1 MRRNIPGMKVVFSR
15 NRTDPCARKKYLS
28 ADNYTV
34 NAMKL
39 LTKKTFS
46 RHLAALL
53 CAALFLSVVG
63 ACQKPAKPGEE
74 GQGGGQQQPPV
85 PTGPYFKA
93 DLPDEYLMS
102 FNQGAVSWP
111 VDTDITDWTAT
122 SDADWCKPTAK
133 AKELWLDVED
143 YDCRDEND
151 AYKYDP
157 PRICTVTVKAG
168 TVFSKTIKIVQDTH
182 TFISFTQLRY
192 SLNYDW
198 ILDEPSGMK
207 VLLSADGQTRD
218 LMISSNAYRWVPE
231 TEATWLKVKCVD
243 NATLRLTST
252 ARADTETAPRSAT
265 VKLYVETDRLNTANF
280 TVEDAPA
287 SVEGNDFSYGDHTDW
302 D

>member
-1 MRRNIPGMKVVFSR
+1 M
-15 NRTDPCARKKYLS
+15 
-28 ADNYTV
+28 
-34 NAMKL
+34 
-39 LTKKTFS
+39 TFS
-46 RHLAALL
+46 RKILIVLAAMLL
-53 CAALFLSVVG
+53 IMPG
-63 ACQKPAKPGEE
+63 CQKPPKPGQEQ
-74 GQGGGQQQPPV
+74 GQGQQQEQPK
-85 PTGPYFKA
+85 GPYFKIE
-93 DLPDEYLMS
+93 LPDEFLMS
-102 FNQGAVSWP
+102 YNQGSASWV
-111 VDTDITDWTAT
+111 VDTNISDWTVE
-122 SDADWCKPTAK
+122 SDASWCKPTAK
-133 AKELWLDVED
+133 TNELWLDVED
-143 YDCRDEND
+143 YDCRDENG
-151 AYKYDP
+151 AYRYDP

-168 TVFSKTIKIVQDTH
+168 TTYGKTFKVVQDTH